1 MIIRRYIMTH
11 ENKFGM
17 FVHWG
22 IYALTEIQDQAF
34 ARMDMP
40 REEYEALMHKFNP
53 VKYDPEKWVLLAK
66 SAGMEF
72 ICFTTKHHDGFCM
85 WDTKETDY
93 NIMNTPYGKDTLKML
108 ADACKKHGM
117 KLSLYYSCPDWH
129 HENGFNPASTHQWK
143 AKTENG
149 IDTKKYLEFVRRQV
163 RELCT
168 NYGPLYTFY
177 WDIPPRIKDPSFNE
191 MIRELQ
197 PGIFINDR
205 GYDVGDFSTPEREYR
220 AQEGQRFT
228 RMTEACN
235 SVGEQSWGYR
245 KEEDFYSLRHLISSI
260 DRIMAMGGSYILN
273 VGPDANGEITEAY
286 ASRIRKVGDWYLR
299 MNGAL
304 VCHEEDTFNYAIRNN
319 KAIVTTKN
327 GKSYFHFPDGI
338 RSTSIAIKYF
348 PSMPKSV
355 RLLNTGKD
363 LPYLVERLP
372 EYFTESGIAISYLH
386 IRGIPTDDL
395 SNEAIVIEIEW

>member
-1 MIIRRYIMTH
+1 MTH

-17 FVHWG
+17 FIHWG
-22 IYALTEIQDQAF
+22 LYAITGIQDQAF

-40 REEYEALMHKFNP
+40 REEYESLMNKFNP

-66 SAGMEF
+66 EAGMEY

-108 ADACKKHGM
+108 ADACAKHGM

-129 HENGFNPASTHQWK
+129 HEYGFNPATTHQWK

-149 IDTKKYLEFVRRQV
+149 INTKAYLEFVRRQV

-168 NYGPLYTFY
+168 NYGPLYTFF

-197 PGIFINDR
+197 PGILINDR

-220 AQEGQRFT
+220 SPDSQRFT

-235 SVGEQSWGYR
+235 SLGEQSWGYR
-245 KEEDFYSLRHLISSI
+245 AAEDFYSMRHIISSI
-260 DRIMAMGGSYILN
+260 DRMMAMGGSYLLN
-273 VGPDANGEITEAY
+273 VGPDANGEITEEY

-299 MNGAL
+299 MKGAL
-304 VCHEEDTFNYAIRNN
+304 VCHEEDTFPYNIRNN
-319 KAIVTTKN
+319 KAIVTAKN
-327 GKSYFHFPDGI
+327 GKSYFHFPDSI
-338 RSTSIAIKYF
+338 RSSSIAIKYF
-348 PSMPKSV
+348 PSLPKSV
-355 RLLNTGKD
+355 RLLNTD
-363 LPYLVERLP
+363 SELHYAVEKLP

-386 IRGIPTDDL
+386 ITGIPIDDL
-395 SNEAIVIEIEW
+395 ASEAIVIEIEW